1 MSWLVV
7 TISAYFLLAIVSLFD
22 RYFLV
27 GSIPHPK
34 VYTFYVS
41 MLWCLAGLLL
51 IPFVAIPAELNL
63 VIFLGLAAGF
73 IRTFAI
79 LFLCKSIMESE
90 VSRTIPTIGGFL
102 PIFSFLFF
110 FLITPNQEILDPI
123 RLAAFI
129 CLVLGSVLISLK
141 KFSIIIFSFKDL
153 KNPIITAFLFA
164 ATYFLIKLVFL
175 DTAFLN
181 GVFLLLIG
189 GGLGAV
195 SFLFFSETRKL
206 IFSQRPTQKISKLFI
221 LGQIFGGLG
230 IGSLYYAVFLAEPS
244 QVPLVNALEGIR
256 YVFLLFFVFVLAKK
270 LPHLLKEEMSGS
282 ILAQKI
288 IAILL
293 IGGGLA
299 ILALR

>member
-129 CLVLGSVLISLK
+129 CLVLGSVLIS
-141 KFSIIIFSFKDL
+141 
-153 KNPIITAFLFA
+153 N
-164 ATYFLIKLVFL
+164 
-175 DTAFLN
+175 
-181 GVFLLLIG
+181 
-189 GGLGAV
+189 
-195 SFLFFSETRKL
+195 ETGK
-206 IFSQRPTQKISKLFI
+206 
-221 LGQIFGGLG
+221 
-230 IGSLYYAVFLAEPS
+230 
-244 QVPLVNALEGIR
+244 
-256 YVFLLFFVFVLAKK
+256 
-270 LPHLLKEEMSGS
+270 GS
-282 ILAQKI
+282 IRDIAGEFEIELLDDYMARALAHRHAPGNI
-288 IAILL
+288 ED
-293 IGGGLA
+293 
-299 ILALR
+299 